1 MSADG
6 YSGRAESGSGAD
18 AVTPGKAAAVEAT
31 YPISIHVAASD
42 GYVLGGFIWGG
53 SDDKSSRRPVV
64 IVNPATSVRCRYYFK
79 FAQFL
84 HEHGF
89 IVVAFDYR
97 GIGESR
103 PASLRNFDATYTDW
117 GRLDFE
123 AILVYVANRF
133 PGQSIDVAAHSI
145 GGFLLGLAPSNNL
158 IRRVFTMG
166 AQYAYWKDFAPNRRL
181 LMVLKWF
188 VFMPIVTKLFGYFP
202 GSRFGW
208 IEDTPKGVVKQ
219 WSMFSRSFENP
230 VWKATKR
237 SGEHSPMPFGET
249 FGSLQAPILAMS
261 VTDDEWGTSS
271 AINRLL
277 GHFENCR
284 KYHLRIPPAA
294 INEPA
299 IGHFAFFQKR
309 YEPTLWPIPLA
320 WLQSGTMPALF
331 SPYLERE
338 QRAATDVSPTD
349 DELKTPAPL

>member
-1 MSADG
+1 MNADG
-6 YSGRAESGSGAD
+6 SSGLSESRSGA
-18 AVTPGKAAAVEAT
+18 ATATPGKAVAGET
-31 YPISIHVAASD
+31 SYPIPIDVTASD

-64 IVNPATSVRCRYYFK
+64 IINPATSVRCRYYFK

-89 IVVAFDYR
+89 IVVAYDYR

-103 PASLRNFDATYTDW
+103 PASLKDFDATYTDW

-123 AILVYVANRF
+123 AVLVYVANRF
-133 PGQSIDVAAHSI
+133 PGQSINVAAHSI
-145 GGFLLGLAPSNNL
+145 GGFLLGLAPSNYL

-166 AQYAYWKDFAPNRRL
+166 AQYAYWKDFAPSRRL

-188 VFMPIVTKLFGYFP
+188 VFMPIVTRLFGYFP

-208 IEDTPKGVVKQ
+208 IEDTPKGVVQQ

-230 VWKATKR
+230 SWKATNR
-237 SGEHSPMPFGET
+237 FGET
-249 FGSLQAPILAMS
+249 FGSLQAPILAMG
-261 VTDDEWGTSS
+261 VTDDEWGTPS

-277 GHFENCR
+277 DHFDNCR

-294 INEPA
+294 INELA
-299 IGHFAFFQKR
+299 IGHFAFFQRR

-320 WLQSGTMPALF
+320 WLRSGTVPASF
-331 SPYLERE
+331 SPYLERV
-338 QRAATDVSPTD
+338 QRATVDVSRQVHAG
-349 DELKTPAPL
+349 KCS

>member
-1 MSADG
+1 M
-6 YSGRAESGSGAD
+6 
-18 AVTPGKAAAVEAT
+18 AVKAI
-31 YPISIHVAASD
+31 YPMPSDVTASD
-42 GYVLGGFIWGG
+42 GYVLGGFIWTG
-53 SDDKSSRRPVV
+53 SNDESNLRPVV
-64 IVNPATSVRCRYYFK
+64 IINPATSVRCRYYFK

-84 HEHGF
+84 HEQGF
-89 IVVAFDYR
+89 IVVAYDYR

-103 PASLRNFDATYTDW
+103 PAALRNFDATYTDW

-123 AILVYVANRF
+123 AILVYVAKRF
-133 PGQSIDVAAHSI
+133 PGHPIDVVAHSI
-145 GGFLLGLAPSNNL
+145 GGFLLGLAPSNHL

-166 AQYAYWKDFAPNRRL
+166 AQYAYWRDFAPSRRL

-208 IEDTPKGVVKQ
+208 IEDTPKGVVQQ

-230 VWKATKR
+230 LWKATNL
-237 SGEHSPMPFGET
+237 SGEHFAVPFGET
-249 FGSLQAPILAMS
+249 FGSLQAPILAMG
-261 VTDDEWGTSS
+261 VTDDEWGTRS

-277 GHFENCR
+277 GHFKNCR

-294 INEPA
+294 INELA

-320 WLQSGTMPALF
+320 WLRSGTVPASF
-331 SPYLERE
+331 SPYLERVF
-338 QRAATDVSPTD
+338 TLS
-349 DELKTPAPL
+349 